1 MVGVRSSTMPT
12 AIISSMMATISSF
25 GSCASGPSIAAISSG
40 SWARVIMYADTVA
53 AAQRNITDAVVR
65 LARVSTSTSPAQVS
79 SRYSRVETASA

>member
-1 MVGVRSSTMPT
+1 
-12 AIISSMMATISSF
+12 
-25 GSCASGPSIAAISSG
+25 
-40 SWARVIMYADTVA
+40 MYADTVA